1 MPHRPVL
8 GAALLALVLPSIAAG
23 QQLSLMGGV
32 AEYDLSGVETSNV
45 WAARV
50 AFPVEPFFI
59 VEPAVSYIHTSQA
72 FGRSDLWMP
81 EVQLQAHVILG
92 PAAPYLG
99 VGVGAAI
106 EEVDDVEGVEGETD
120 FTTSVAAGVRWGVL
134 ETIGLRV
141 EGRIRGIEYDW
152 VGTVS
157 ELTAG
162 VVVAF

>member
-1 MPHRPVL
+1 MPHRSVL
-8 GAALLALVLPSIAAG
+8 TAVLLALVSPSIAAG

-45 WAARV
+45 WAARA
-50 AFPVEPFFI
+50 AFPVEPFFL
-59 VEPAVSYIHTSQA
+59 VEPAVSYIHTSQS

-81 EVQLQAHVILG
+81 EVQLQAHLILG

-99 VGVGAAI
+99 VGLGAAI
-106 EEVDDVEGVEGETD
+106 DDVEHVEGVEDETD
-120 FTTSVAAGVRWGVL
+120 FTTSVAAGVRWGLL
-134 ETIGLRV
+134 EKIGLRV

-157 ELTAG
+157 EVTAG